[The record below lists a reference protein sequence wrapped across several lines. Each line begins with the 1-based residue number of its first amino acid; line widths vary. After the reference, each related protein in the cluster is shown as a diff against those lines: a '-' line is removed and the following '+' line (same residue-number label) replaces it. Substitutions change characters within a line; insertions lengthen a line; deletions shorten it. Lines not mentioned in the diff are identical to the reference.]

1 MQLKVLLCVSLYEV
15 MRNEDQQKPAKLCKA
30 NQCKSAVQGLFG
42 CAYTLFRHH
51 TASHVSASA
60 KHPHTC
66 LPSKISFHMSHLLIR
81 QLPQN
86 SIPCHNLVSKETRNF
101 YFIFSAKPLDRKKLK
116 KISLALLYTNH
127 IQAEKEICKTSFTV
141 GHKIPGGNSHE
152 ACEKP
157 I

>member
-30 NQCKSAVQGLFG
+30 NQCKSTVQGLLG

-60 KHPHTC
+60 KHPHAC
-66 LPSKISFHMSHLLIR
+66 LPSKTSFHMSHLLIR

-86 SIPCHNLVSKETRNF
+86 SISCHNLVSKETRNF
-101 YFIFSAKPLDRKKLK
+101 YFIFSAKPLDTKLTKKK
-116 KISLALLYTNH
+116 NISIPLLY
-127 IQAEKEICKTSFTV
+127 
-141 GHKIPGGNSHE
+141 
-152 ACEKP
+152 KP
-157 I
+157 YTD